1 MMTELGNCSCLM
13 TIEESYFGVTALIF
27 NAVIFSHLFMVTLG
41 LGNPGPSMDLED
53 IKCIYFNINFFFSP
67 LKMLFVFLFSVIF

>member
-1 MMTELGNCSCLM
+1 MMAEFGNCSCLIR

-27 NAVIFSHLFMVTLG
+27 NAVISSNLFMVTLG

-53 IKCIYFNINFFFSP
+53 IKCIYFNINFFFFP
-67 LKMLFVFLFSVIF
+67 L